1 MQKRLTLLGSTGSI
15 GDSTLDVV
23 ARHPERFSVYA
34 LTAHRNGD
42 KLVEQCLRFQPEV
55 AVVGDADTA
64 ASVAA
69 KLRAAGCKTEVTYGP
84 AGARRRV
91 EERRLRYGGRG
102 DRRRGRSRADARRRA
117 RRQTHPARQQG
128 SAGHVRR
135 DLHGRGA
142 RQRRRAAAGRQRAQ
156 RDFPV
161 PAARSR
167 AARRRLQDHSDRVGR
182 PVPHA
187 RTGHAR
193 RRHAGR
199 SLQASELGRWA
210 ARFRSTRPP

>member
-64 ASVAA
+64 AAGRGEAA
-69 KLRAAGCKTEVTYGP
+69 RSGLQDRGHVRA

-91 EERRLRYGGRG
+91 EERRLRYGGGG
-102 DRRRGRSRADARRRA
+102 DRRRGRPRAEPRRRA
-117 RRQTHPARQQG
+117 RRQAHPARQQG
-128 SAGHVRR
+128 SAGDVRR

-142 RQRRRAAAGRQRAQ
+142 RQRRRAAAGRQRTQ

-167 AARRRLQDHSDRVGR
+167 AARRRLQDHPDRFGR

-210 ARFRSTRPP
+210 ARFRSTRPR